1 MYKFIN
7 ILLTLSIFSFFFVT
21 FKYYSSNKNIEAK
34 SYNLSNIDQL
44 LKKRINDLPILLSDT
59 NNVIEF
65 NNSINDVVN
74 DEKKRSFWNLLK
86 NK

>member
-7 ILLTLSIFSFFFVT
+7 VLLTISIFSFFFVT

-34 SYNLSNIDQL
+34 NYNLSNIDQL

>member
-1 MYKFIN
+1 MYKILNIFMLLFVLIFI
-7 ILLTLSIFSFFFVT
+7 FVI
-21 FKYYSSNKNIEAK
+21 FKYYLSSKNIDVK
-34 SYNLSNIDQL
+34 NYNRLNIDQI
-44 LKKRINDLPILLSDT
+44 LKDKIKDLPILVNDT

-65 NNSINDVVN
+65 NDSLNSEIN